1 MSYVMDKIVDIYARS
16 KIFFPIT
23 CTVLNFVVNML
34 ILQNQGLSVKD
45 NNGCEIVLL
54 EGVIVI

>member
-1 MSYVMDKIVDIYARS
+1 MHVVTFSS
-16 KIFFPIT
+16 LLTFPT
-23 CTVLNFVVNML
+23 ACTVLNLVVNML
-34 ILQNQGLSVKD
+34 ILQNQQLSGKD

>member
-1 MSYVMDKIVDIYARS
+1 MHVVTFFSLLT
-16 KIFFPIT
+16 FPIT

-34 ILQNQGLSVKD
+34 ILQNQELSVKD